1 MRKTGLKAIGFSIA
15 ILLLGMTACR
25 SGVTTGV
32 GVDETSRT
40 IKLGE
45 LTPLTGPV
53 AIIGKPLTRGHEVF
67 FKYVNDVLGGI
78 GKNLDK
84 DKRYK
89 VELVTKDTQYTQEG
103 QVQQYNAIKDQVLM
117 IAQSL
122 GTPTTKAILPQINE
136 DKILTGAA
144 TLASA
149 WLKEKY
155 VIPAGAPYP
164 VQFINAAQYLK
175 DQGGTPKIGIIYQE
189 DDYGEEGLKGLEYAA
204 SKLNFTI
211 LAKATYKAADAAG
224 DASLFLP
231 AVKKMK
237 DAGVDTVFLTSTPSA
252 TGKAL
257 GVAAA
262 ALKYAPRW
270 IGQSPSW
277 IGALAANPALAPYLQ
292 QTMWVVTDASCGW
305 GEIGAGCE
313 GMKEML
319 DNIAK
324 YAPDQKPDYFFIFGY
339 TQARIVYQILEKAV
353 ADGDLTRDGVVK
365 AFESLRNVDMGGLLN
380 PISYGSKCEDKVP
393 VTASTIWSVD
403 PTAPVG
409 LKKLAAKIDSP
420 LIKDFP
426 FCS

>member
-1 MRKTGLKAIGFSIA
+1 MRRTGARAIGFAVA

-25 SGVTTGV
+25 SGVTVGV
-32 GVDETSRT
+32 GVDEATRT
-40 IKLGE
+40 ISLGE
-45 LTPLTGPV
+45 LTPLTGAV

-67 FKYVNDVLGGI
+67 FKYVNEELGGI

-122 GTPTTKAILPQINE
+122 GTPTTKAILPQIRE

-175 DQGGTPKIGIIYQE
+175 DQGKTPKIGIIYQ
-189 DDYGEEGLKGLEYAA
+189 DDEYGEEGLKGLEYVTG
-204 SKLNFTI
+204 KFGWTI

-231 AVKKMK
+231 AAKKMK

-252 TGKAL
+252 TGKLL

-262 ALKYAPRW
+262 ALKYAPQW
-270 IGQSPSW
+270 IGQSPSY
-277 IGALAANPALAPYLQ
+277 IGALATNPALGPYLAAHYQ
-292 QTMWVVTDASCGW
+292 VVTDASCGW
-305 GEIGAGCE
+305 GEVGAGCE
-313 GMKEML
+313 GMKEMI
-319 DNIAK
+319 DNVAK

-353 ADGDLTRDGVVK
+353 DDGDLTREGVVK
-365 AFESLRNVDMGGLLN
+365 AFESLRDVDMGGLLN
-380 PISYGSKCEDKVP
+380 PISYGTKCEDKVP

-403 PTAPVG
+403 PTAPTG
-409 LKKLAAKIDSP
+409 LKKLEPKIDSS